1 MKNKDKYNLTELSI
15 KPMYKVNGCGKKIED
30 DYTFNVYI
38 NGELIARDIKA
49 KKNTL
54 YYLMEWLESEAE

>member
-1 MKNKDKYNLTELSI
+1 
-15 KPMYKVNGCGKKIED
+15 MYKVNGCGKKIED

-38 NGELIARDIKA
+38 KGELIARDIKA

-54 YYLMEWLESEAE
+54 FYLMEWLESEAE